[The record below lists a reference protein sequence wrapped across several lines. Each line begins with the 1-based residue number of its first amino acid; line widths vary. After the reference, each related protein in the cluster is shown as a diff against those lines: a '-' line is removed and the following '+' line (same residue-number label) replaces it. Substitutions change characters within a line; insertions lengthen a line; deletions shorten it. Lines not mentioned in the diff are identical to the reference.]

1 MEISMKYIEQQT
13 QYIRNILYPVIG
25 ETKAKIYFSYYA
37 IFKNKLMIGL
47 YKNEKF
53 YLRASQS
60 FLDEIQN
67 SDGVV
72 LLSDSQIGIHA
83 KNFYLIPSSILENLN
98 NYSHWIYAIIHEMI
112 QQQQII
118 STERKDLIRTL
129 PNMNIRIERILK
141 KLGITSVN
149 ELISKGEIDIF
160 IELIKIGV
168 EANDTFLFK
177 LYGAIN
183 HKYIHTL
190 TPTEKSNLLS
200 EANQALYQ
208 AGLRKRFPLN

>member
-1 MEISMKYIEQQT
+1 MKYIDQQT
-13 QYIRNILYPVIG
+13 QYIRDLLYPIIG
-25 ETKAKIYFSYYA
+25 ETRAKIYFSYYA

-47 YKNEKF
+47 YKNEQF
-53 YLRASQS
+53 YLRASKMVI
-60 FLDEIQN
+60 DEIQN
-67 SDGVV
+67 TIGVE
-72 LLSDSQIGIHA
+72 LLLDSQIGIHA
-83 KNFYLIPSSILENLN
+83 KNFYLLPPLILENLCD
-98 NYSHWIYAIIHEMI
+98 YSHWIYAIAHEI
-112 QQQQII
+112 SQQQQTTSI
-118 STERKDLIRTL
+118 ERKDLIRTL

-149 ELISKGEIDIF
+149 EFISKGEIDIF